1 MIRADA
7 GDIRRSYDAAARRA
21 RGDADR
27 AKTRDRI
34 VSAAQEL
41 FIANGYRATS
51 MAAIAAA
58 AGVSS
63 QTIYL
68 AIGSKAA
75 VLQSVSDRVI
85 LGGEA
90 AAVADLGWV
99 HRLAAEDDPH
109 AQLRILVT
117 ELVSLAERAAPIWRV
132 TQQAAAEEPELA
144 AAWRRHEEGRLA
156 DQRALVGL
164 VRGLAVSPERAT
176 DIIHGFLRP
185 DLWQVFGI
193 ERGWTRDE
201 VEELALDLLAHLLL

>member
-117 ELVSLAERAAPIWRV
+117 ELVSLAERAVA
-132 TQQAAAEEPELA
+132 
-144 AAWRRHEEGRLA
+144 
-156 DQRALVGL
+156 
-164 VRGLAVSPERAT
+164 
-176 DIIHGFLRP
+176 
-185 DLWQVFGI
+185 
-193 ERGWTRDE
+193 
-201 VEELALDLLAHLLL
+201 